1 MKSLPCNCLLPVRM
15 AISYGS
21 SCNLHMVPEVDS
33 IESDQQKL
41 LSHDSSSYY
50 STGMTNKR
58 RIIQDSGLMMKR
70 HFSIKVGQWRK
81 H

>member
-1 MKSLPCNCLLPVRM
+1 MKLLLCNCVLPVRM

-21 SCNLHMVPEVDS
+21 SCNLHMVPEVNS
-33 IESDQQKL
+33 IGSDQQKL

-50 STGMTNKR
+50 STGMTNKIR
-58 RIIQDSGLMMKR
+58 SIQDAGLTMKR